1 MKKLLSRILALVIII
16 AVCMTFFACNDKDNG
31 EIELVM
37 WAGGQWTGTDYENL
51 QNFIANFNDTNE
63 LGFTIKLQFKSN
75 MELDFVAAR
84 SRGTTPDILIWD
96 RFNTPTY
103 SDSNMLQSIDHLIER
118 DNIDISVYHIEAM
131 SEMIYKG
138 STYGLPIDLDT
149 WGIYVNMD
157 MVDAYN
163 ESNPNSQ
170 IVLDNDWTW
179 HEMLDIAKKLT
190 VKTGTRMD
198 IAGYSANDLHEHF
211 FKYMVS
217 TGQEF
222 IVDGKTNF
230 LNDEAEDVLKFFR
243 TIKDA
248 DVCRSGMT
256 EDSAFVTGL
265 LAMYNKPTYYSDYIR
280 QYNPNMNYKFMPQP
294 RYDKENG
301 TVPTGSINGG
311 MIGGFGLAYPQ
322 PRDRYKTEKWEQRL
336 DYAWEFTKWWLTN
349 DENMLAWGELSNTL
363 PAKTSLYDSDFVQNS
378 PALKQAS
385 EFVVHYK
392 IRPQI
397 PGFLFLQTEVINPTV
412 SGFLDGRL
420 TLSQTLNDLTGNGDY
435 KISED

>member
-149 WGIYVNMD
+149 
-157 MVDAYN
+157 
-163 ESNPNSQ
+163 
-170 IVLDNDWTW
+170 
-179 HEMLDIAKKLT
+179 
-190 VKTGTRMD
+190 
-198 IAGYSANDLHEHF
+198 
-211 FKYMVS
+211 
-217 TGQEF
+217 
-222 IVDGKTNF
+222 
-230 LNDEAEDVLKFFR
+230 
-243 TIKDA
+243 
-248 DVCRSGMT
+248 
-256 EDSAFVTGL
+256 
-265 LAMYNKPTYYSDYIR
+265 
-280 QYNPNMNYKFMPQP
+280 
-294 RYDKENG
+294 
-301 TVPTGSINGG
+301 
-311 MIGGFGLAYPQ
+311 
-322 PRDRYKTEKWEQRL
+322 
-336 DYAWEFTKWWLTN
+336 
-349 DENMLAWGELSNTL
+349 
-363 PAKTSLYDSDFVQNS
+363 
-378 PALKQAS
+378 
-385 EFVVHYK
+385 
-392 IRPQI
+392 
-397 PGFLFLQTEVINPTV
+397 
-412 SGFLDGRL
+412 
-420 TLSQTLNDLTGNGDY
+420 
-435 KISED
+435 